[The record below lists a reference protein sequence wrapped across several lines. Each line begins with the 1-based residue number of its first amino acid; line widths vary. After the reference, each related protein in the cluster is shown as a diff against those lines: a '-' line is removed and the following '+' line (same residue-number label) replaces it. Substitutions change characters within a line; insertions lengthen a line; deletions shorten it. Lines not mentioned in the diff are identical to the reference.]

1 MSLDIVN
8 GIIKNNLAIESLKKS
23 ISNIIE
29 IVEDESTLF
38 LGYPL
43 TAKIDESI
51 TVDAL
56 LVTKKKGILTII
68 IHEKEDDA
76 KERQDKMYFDLE
88 YAFSKYDKL
97 RDGRKLAFVPN
108 VLTYFSDHIEN
119 ETDPNYN
126 FANEANLKDIYL
138 SLPDFNEKY
147 YAALCESLYKISSMK
162 PRKKRQNVVKSD
174 SKGAKI
180 KKIEKE
186 IANLDE
192 WQKKAA
198 YEVPD
203 GPQQIRGLAGSG
215 KTVVLALKAAYLHSQ
230 HPDWNIIVTF
240 YTRALK
246 QQYINFINN
255 FMSDFSDGKP
265 DWDKLSVVHA
275 WGTNSEPGVYSLAAH
290 QAGIVAYDYRVAK
303 QKFGEKNAFSG
314 ICGELLKS
322 DAEGRFF
329 QKYDAIL
336 IDEAQDLPEEFFR
349 LCYALTNEKKRIVF
363 AYDELQNLGNA
374 DYSLS
379 NSLFGKNEDGSPKVQ
394 LANEEGKP
402 RQDIVLPICYRN
414 TKWALTIAHSL
425 GFGIYRKKGMIQ
437 AFGSPT
443 VWEDIGYEVKGGR
456 LAKNRNVKLQRGDKS
471 TPKYFSSLISSSEA
485 FQTKVFTNDIEQYVW
500 LAKEIKRDIEVEELD
515 PDDILVIFPDAY
527 TSQGTYNTFKRYLA
541 QEGLDSILAGITTD
555 RDTFKVKGS
564 ITCASIYRAKGN
576 EFPMVYVLNAQFC
589 YDGANI
595 ITLRNAL
602 FTAITRAR
610 AWVTVVGYGEEMAE
624 LNAEIQKC
632 ISNDFIL
639 SFKNP
644 SDEELAKMRNL
655 YKEISKENANLI
667 DSSERSIKQLGDLL
681 KKGEI
686 KKEDLANLR
695 ALIENLDE

>member
-1 MSLDIVN
+1 M
-8 GIIKNNLAIESLKKS
+8 
-23 ISNIIE
+23 
-29 IVEDESTLF
+29 
-38 LGYPL
+38 
-43 TAKIDESI
+43 
-51 TVDAL
+51 
-56 LVTKKKGILTII
+56 
-68 IHEKEDDA
+68 
-76 KERQDKMYFDLE
+76 
-88 YAFSKYDKL
+88 
-97 RDGRKLAFVPN
+97 
-108 VLTYFSDHIEN
+108 
-119 ETDPNYN
+119 
-126 FANEANLKDIYL
+126 
-138 SLPDFNEKY
+138 
-147 YAALCESLYKISSMK
+147 
-162 PRKKRQNVVKSD
+162 
-174 SKGAKI
+174 
-180 KKIEKE
+180 
-186 IANLDE
+186 
-192 WQKKAA
+192 
-198 YEVPD
+198 
-203 GPQQIRGLAGSG
+203 
-215 KTVVLALKAAYLHSQ
+215 
-230 HPDWNIIVTF
+230 
-240 YTRALK
+240 
-246 QQYINFINN
+246 
-255 FMSDFSDGKP
+255 
-265 DWDKLSVVHA
+265 
-275 WGTNSEPGVYSLAAH
+275 
-290 QAGIVAYDYRVAK
+290 
-303 QKFGEKNAFSG
+303 
-314 ICGELLKS
+314 
-322 DAEGRFF
+322 
-329 QKYDAIL
+329 
-336 IDEAQDLPEEFFR
+336 
-349 LCYALTNEKKRIVF
+349 
-363 AYDELQNLGNA
+363 
-374 DYSLS
+374 
-379 NSLFGKNEDGSPKVQ
+379 
-394 LANEEGKP
+394 
-402 RQDIVLPICYRN
+402 
-414 TKWALTIAHSL
+414 TIAHSL